1 MNLDEG
7 LQAFVTEAGEL
18 LAEMEA
24 GLLHLGDPTA
34 REESVNA
41 IFRAAHTIKGTA
53 GLFALDYIVL
63 FTHAVESVLE
73 EVRNGALPLDPELVA
88 LLLDCADQMAAMV
101 RDVEGGGRG
110 DFGERC
116 RPQLAAL
123 HAYLAPQPGLADLLP
138 QSFLAPAPEEG
149 RWLVSLEFGR
159 DVFRQGMDPA
169 AFIAYLGRL
178 GRIVA
183 LVTVAEGLPP
193 AAHMDPQ
200 SCYLGF
206 EIVLETAA
214 GVEEITKV
222 FEFLHDEC
230 TVRLLP
236 PGSRAEDYQQLANAL
251 PLHRAALAQVLQA
264 SGLGT
269 ITPPAYPVTASSPRP
284 ADAAAPV
291 APAEPAVPPALAPA
305 PARGAESR
313 TESRTIRVD
322 AERLGQ
328 LINLVGELIIA
339 SARTQMLASR
349 FKDAALQDSSS
360 VLGELV
366 EQVRDS
372 ALQLRMV
379 KIGATFNRFQ
389 RVVHDVARE
398 IGKDIRLVL
407 SGEEVELDK
416 TMVERIG
423 EPLTHLVRNAI
434 DHGIEPA
441 ALRRQRGKPEQGTVS
456 LNAYHDSG
464 SIVIE
469 VGDDGGGLQRERI
482 IACAIERGL
491 LDPEHK
497 PGDSELFALVFEPGF
512 STAGQVTSLSGRGVG
527 MDVVKRHIEALRGS
541 IAIESEEGHGTTVRV
556 RLPLTLAIMDC
567 MLVTVGASRFA
578 IPLGT
583 IEECVEYERD
593 GARGFVDLRGE
604 ALPTVP
610 LRALFRLQGGAPRRE
625 SVLVVHHAGQRAGL
639 VVDSLQGQCQAVIKP
654 LSPVFSGIACLS
666 GSTVLGSGD
675 VALILDV
682 PALLKQLQARPA
694 GNLAA

>member
-1 MNLDEG
+1 MDLDEG
-7 LQAFVTEAGEL
+7 LLAFVTEAGEL

-24 GLLHLGDPTA
+24 GLLKLGEPA
-34 REESVNA
+34 VQEEAVNA

-53 GLFALDYIVL
+53 GLFGLDYVVL

-73 EVRNGALPLDPELVA
+73 EVRNGAQPLDGELVA
-88 LLLDCADQMAAMV
+88 LLLECADQIGAMV
-101 RDVEGGGRG
+101 RDVERGGRG
-110 DFGERC
+110 ELGERC
-116 RPQLAAL
+116 RPQLDAL
-123 HAYLAPQPGLADLLP
+123 HAYLAPAPALLP
-138 QSFLAPAPEEG
+138 MAASFGAAADIGESG

-169 AFIAYLGRL
+169 SFIAYLGRL

-183 LVTVAEGLPP
+183 LATVDGGLPP
-193 AAHMDPQ
+193 PGQMDPQ

-214 GVEEITKV
+214 NAEQISKV

-230 TVRLLP
+230 ILRLLP
-236 PGSRAEDYQQLANAL
+236 PGSGNEDFQRLANIL
-251 PLHRAALAQVLQA
+251 PLHGAAIAEVLQA
-264 SGLGT
+264 SALGT
-269 ITPPAYPVTASSPRP
+269 VAPPVAAPPAAPGV
-284 ADAAAPV
+284 AAAAAGP
-291 APAEPAVPPALAPA
+291 
-305 PARGAESR
+305 R
-313 TESRTIRVD
+313 ESRTIRVD

-328 LINLVGELIIA
+328 LITLVGELIIA
-339 SARTQMLASR
+339 SARTQMIGGR
-349 FKDAALQDSSS
+349 FKDADLQDSTSA
-360 VLGELV
+360 LAGLV

-407 SGEEVELDK
+407 GGEDVELDK
-416 TMVERIG
+416 TLVERIG
-423 EPLTHLVRNAI
+423 DPLTHLVRNAI
-434 DHGIEPA
+434 DHGIEAPEV
-441 ALRRQRGKPEQGTVS
+441 RRLRGKPLQGTVF
-456 LNAYHDSG
+456 LNAFHDSG

-482 IACAIERGL
+482 IASAIERGL
-491 LDPEHK
+491 LGPEQR
-497 PGDSELFALVFEPGF
+497 PGDSEVFALIFEPGF
-512 STAGQVTSLSGRGVG
+512 STASAVTSLSGRGVG
-527 MDVVKRHIEALRGS
+527 MDVVKRNIEALRGS
-541 IAIESEEGHGTTVRV
+541 IAIDSEAGRGTTVRV

-567 MLVTVGASRFA
+567 MLVTVGSSRFA

-583 IEECVEYERD
+583 IEECVEHER
-593 GARGFVDLRGE
+593 GERRGFVDLRGE
-604 ALPTVP
+604 VLPTVA
-610 LRALFRLQGGAPRRE
+610 LRRLFRLQGVAPCRE
-625 SVLVVHHAGQRAGL
+625 SVLVVRHAGQRAGL

-654 LSPVFSGIACLS
+654 LSPVFSAISCLS

-675 VALILDV
+675 VALILDI
-682 PALLKQLQARPA
+682 PALLKQLQARQA

>member
-24 GLLHLGDPTA
+24 GLLHLGDPAA
-34 REESVNA
+34 REEAVNA

-73 EVRNGALPLDPELVA
+73 EVRNGALPLEPELVA
-88 LLLDCADQMAAMV
+88 LLLDCADQIAAMV
-101 RDVEGGGRG
+101 RDVERGGHG
-110 DFGERC
+110 DFGDRC
-116 RPQLAAL
+116 GPQLAAL
-123 HAYLAPQPGLADLLP
+123 HAYLAPAPGLADLLP
-138 QSFLAPAPEEG
+138 ERVLAAAPEEG

-183 LVTVAEGLPP
+183 LATVADGLPP
-193 AAHMDPQ
+193 PEHMDPL

-206 EIVLETAA
+206 ELVLETAA
-214 GVEEITKV
+214 GAEEISKV

-230 TVRLLP
+230 TLRLLP
-236 PGSRAEDYQQLANAL
+236 PGSRAEDYQQLANTL
-251 PLHRAALAQVLQA
+251 PLHAAALAQVLQA
-264 SGLGT
+264 AGLGT
-269 ITPPAYPVTASSPRP
+269 VAPPPQP
-284 ADAAAPV
+284 AATPV
-291 APAEPAVPPALAPA
+291 APAADVADGAAPALLAPAAGPA
-305 PARGAESR
+305 PARGA
-313 TESRTIRVD
+313 ESRTIRVD

-328 LINLVGELIIA
+328 LINLVGELITA

-434 DHGIEPA
+434 DHGIEA
-441 ALRRQRGKPEQGTVS
+441 AGLRRQRGKPAQGTVS

-482 IACAIERGL
+482 HACAVERGL

-497 PGDSELFALVFEPGF
+497 PADSELFALVFEPGF
-512 STAGQVTSLSGRGVG
+512 STAAQVTSLSGRGVG

-541 IAIESEEGHGTTVRV
+541 IAIDSAAGLGTTVRV

-583 IEECVEYERD
+583 IEECVEYEQD

-610 LRALFRLQGGAPRRE
+610 LRALFRLPGSAPRRE
-625 SVLVVHHAGQRAGL
+625 SVLVVRHAGQRAGL

>member
-1 MNLDEG
+1 MDLDEG
-7 LQAFVTEAGEL
+7 LQAFVNEAGEL

-24 GLLHLGDPTA
+24 GLLKLGEPAA
-34 REESVNA
+34 REDAVNA
-41 IFRAAHTIKGTA
+41 IFRSAHTIKGTA
-53 GLFALDYIVL
+53 GLFGLDFIVL

-73 EVRNGALPLDPELVA
+73 EVRNDVLPLNDDLVA
-88 LLLDCADQMAAMV
+88 LLLECADQIGAMV
-101 RDVEGGGRG
+101 RDVEHGGRG
-110 DFGERC
+110 ELVERC
-116 RPQLAAL
+116 RPQLDSL
-123 HAYLAPQPGLADLLP
+123 HAYLV
-138 QSFLAPAPEEG
+138 PAPSPGTVPVQPAFGAEADTG
-149 RWLVSLEFGR
+149 ASGCWLVSLEFDR

-169 AFIAYLGRL
+169 SFIAYLGRL

-183 LVTVAEGLPP
+183 LATVDGGLPP
-193 AAHMDPQ
+193 PEQMDPQ

-214 GVEEITKV
+214 NAEDISKV

-230 TVRLLP
+230 TLRLLP
-236 PGSRAEDYQQLANAL
+236 PGSGNDDFQRLANTL
-251 PLHRAALAQVLQA
+251 PLHGTAIAEVLQA
-264 SGLGT
+264 SALGEVV
-269 ITPPAYPVTASSPRP
+269 PPEAPRT
-284 ADAAAPV
+284 DAAPQV
-291 APAEPAVPPALAPA
+291 EPPGSAT
-305 PARGAESR
+305 PARPH
-313 TESRTIRVD
+313 ESRTIRVD

-328 LINLVGELIIA
+328 LITLVGELIIA
-339 SARTQMLASR
+339 SARTQMIGSR
-349 FKDAALQDSSS
+349 FKDTDLQDSTSA
-360 VLGELV
+360 LADLV

-416 TMVERIG
+416 TLVERIG
-423 EPLTHLVRNAI
+423 DPLTHLVRNAI
-434 DHGIEPA
+434 DHGIEAPEV
-441 ALRRQRGKPEQGTVS
+441 RRQRGKPVQGTVF
-456 LNAYHDSG
+456 LNAFHDSG

-482 IACAIERGL
+482 IASAIERGL

-497 PGDSELFALVFEPGF
+497 PCDSELFALIFEPGF
-512 STAGQVTSLSGRGVG
+512 STASAVTSLSGRGVG
-527 MDVVKRHIEALRGS
+527 MDVVKRNIEALRGS
-541 IAIESEEGHGTTVRV
+541 IAIDSEAGRGTTVRV

-567 MLVTVGASRFA
+567 MLVTVGSSRFA

-583 IEECVEYERD
+583 IEECVEYERESQ
-593 GARGFVDLRGE
+593 RGFIDLRGE
-604 ALPTVP
+604 VLPTVA
-610 LRALFRLQGGAPRRE
+610 LRQLLRLHGAAPRRE
-625 SVLVVHHAGQRAGL
+625 SVLVVRHAGQRAGL

-675 VALILDV
+675 VALILDI
-682 PALLKQLQARPA
+682 PALLKQLQARQA